1 MVLGD
6 NLTTGIMIAYDFLR
20 LDNSRLY
27 QKQAIFRLNLDN
39 VLIFSLSKTAP
50 LNTQEIQRF
59 NDFLKSFQTCS

>member
-6 NLTTGIMIAYDFLR
+6 NLTTGIMITHDFLR

-50 LNTQEIQRF
+50 LNT
-59 NDFLKSFQTCS
+59 